1 MSENNVTTPDDI
13 IDAFLEMFDVLADT
27 LDESIEKIIE
37 GSSEGEVNMNEVSEV
52 IAKSLS
58 TLGITLKTGESIQRE
73 NISDMIEPLVSVIK
87 NQFKEAVDIITSMK
101 DENAETTNEIEKKVE
116 EIIPTVTNGLMEL
129 VQKAASVFDI
139 NIKNI
144 MAQIYKVIE
153 EEK

>member
-13 IDAFLEMFDVLADT
+13 IDAFLEMFDILADT

-37 GSSEGEVNMNEVSEV
+37 DSSEGEVNMNEVSEV
-52 IAKSLS
+52 IAKSLT
-58 TLGITLKTGESIQRE
+58 TLGITLKTGESIQGE

-87 NQFKEAVDIITSMK
+87 NEFKEAVGIITSMK

-144 MAQIYKVIE
+144 MAQVYKVIE

>member
-58 TLGITLKTGESIQRE
+58 TLGITLKTGESIQGE

-144 MAQIYKVIE
+144 MAQVYKVIE